1 VALYIFIREAFVQ
14 NRELSVSAHQW
25 QLTEPAEAD
34 NNLCENI
41 TTVKVELKQSSS
53 VGRGECT
60 PNVKNGET
68 IASIRSQIEQV
79 REAVETGIT
88 RKQLQTLLPAGAARN
103 AIDCALW
110 DVEAK
115 ANFTRVSTI
124 LHQDAP
130 KDIISAKTIPLNTPE
145 KMAVNAAKYANYPL
159 LKINLDN
166 TDIMARINA
175 VHQSAPDAKLLLDA
189 HESWDLTILKSIV
202 EQCEYLP
209 ILLIEQ
215 PLAKGQYAQLA
226 GLDSIIPLCA
236 DESCISSDDIKYLS
250 QFYDVVNIKLDKCGG
265 LTEALNMVNVA
276 QKLSVNIMIDSV
288 IGSSLAMAPAMLLA
302 SEVSFVVLDKPSLLH
317 QDYEYGLCFE
327 KGKIANLPQALWGGG
342 ILDRHLSTKK
352 THYSDKK
359 NRDIQCYNGIYLVI
373 SLCNMCLF

>member
-145 KMAVNAAKYANYPL
+145 KMAFNAAKYANYPL

-189 HESWDLTILKSIV
+189 HESWDLTILKSII

-215 PLAKGQYAQLA
+215 PLPKGQDVQLKA
-226 GLDSIIPLCA
+226 LDSFIPICA
-236 DESCISSDDIKYLS
+236 DESCTTSEDIEYLS
-250 QFYDVVNIKLDKCGG
+250 EFYDVVNIKLDKCGG
-265 LTEALNMVNVA
+265 LTEALNMVNIA
-276 QKLSVNIMIDSV
+276 NKLSINIMIDTMTAT
-288 IGSSLAMAPAMLLA
+288 SLAMAPAMLLA
-302 SEVSFVVLDKPSLLH
+302 NEAVFLVIDKPSLLTRDCDH
-317 QDYEYGLCFE
+317 GLSFD

-342 ILDRHLSTKK
+342 ILDRHFSNKK

-359 NRDIQCYNGIYLVI
+359 PG
-373 SLCNMCLF
+373 LFNVSEKSAYTL